1 LAVRAVKVDIEA
13 MKDEKILKLQ
23 AWLDGQIPDHESAR
37 IAEWAETD
45 PEARELVEELRRV
58 KVLLQVGEKP
68 LKVEDSREFYWDQI
82 NRRIDATDVEK
93 PQTESGGPTTWMEW
107 CRQWLVPVGGLAAIV
122 LMIATVDIQPENVQ
136 PSGEFDGNTQNPR
149 PVEPLLLAPVGQA
162 EPDMINSESE
172 VSAEDVDVLNLNIPT
187 DANPNLQPGINE
199 RTIPSIENPER

>member
-1 LAVRAVKVDIEA
+1 LAIRVVKIDIEV

-23 AWLDGQIPDHESAR
+23 AWLDGQMPDHESAR

-82 NRRIDATDVEK
+82 ARRIDAMDVAE
-93 PQTESGGPTTWMEW
+93 PETEVEGATAWMEW

-122 LMIATVDIQPENVQ
+122 VMIATVGTQPGVVR
-136 PSGEFDGNTQNPR
+136 PSGEDDANTQSL
-149 PVEPLLLAPVGQA
+149 EPADPPLLAPAGQT
-162 EPDMINSESE
+162 EPDVSNSESE
-172 VSAEDVDVLNLNIPT
+172 VPAEDVDVLNLNIPT